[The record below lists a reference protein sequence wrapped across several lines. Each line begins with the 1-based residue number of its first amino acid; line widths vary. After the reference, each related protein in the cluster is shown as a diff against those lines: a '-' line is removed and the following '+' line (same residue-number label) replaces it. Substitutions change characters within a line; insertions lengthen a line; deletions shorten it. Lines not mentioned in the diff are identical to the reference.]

1 MMKSNELGRLVVTLD
16 SRDEAMTLMAHTDH
30 GPMPVWFQVAE
41 PKGCRCGCGAHKVK
55 VRVVASKAV
64 RLQRVPLTEVPE

>member
-1 MMKSNELGRLVVTLD
+1 
-16 SRDEAMTLMAHTDH
+16 MTLMAHTDN

>member
-1 MMKSNELGRLVVTLD
+1 MKSNELGRLVVTLD
-16 SRDEAMTLMAHTDH
+16 SRDEAMTLMAHTDN

-41 PKGCRCGCGAHKVK
+41 PKGCRCAHKVK